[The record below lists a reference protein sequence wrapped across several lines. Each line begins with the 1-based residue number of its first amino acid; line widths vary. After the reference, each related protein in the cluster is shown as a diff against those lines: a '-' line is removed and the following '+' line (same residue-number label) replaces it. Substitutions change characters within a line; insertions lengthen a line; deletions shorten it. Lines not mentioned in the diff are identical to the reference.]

1 MRTGAYSRKTRETDI
16 TAEICLDGGLVEVST
31 GIGFFDHMLEAFAV
45 HGGFGLKIKVA
56 GDLNVDGHHT
66 AEDTGIALG
75 RAMSEALG
83 DKADIMRYGSITLP
97 MDEALASAAMDIC
110 SRPFLC
116 LPRNSRRKGLGNLI
130 PALRLNSSARWR
142 STPGLTCPKVNAR
155 RQLHHMIEALFKA
168 VAHAIRLAATPR
180 DGLLSTKARCKA
192 L

>member
-97 MDEALASAAMDIC
+97 MDEALASAAVDIC
-110 SRPFLC
+110 GRPFFVFTAQFPQERVGKFDTC
-116 LPRNSRRKGLGNLI
+116 LTPEFFRALAFNAGINLHLKVEYGSNS
-130 PALRLNSSARWR
+130 
-142 STPGLTCPKVNAR
+142 
-155 RQLHHMIEALFKA
+155 HHMIEALFKA

-180 DGLLSTKARCKA
+180 DGLLSTKGS